1 MLTLKLKVKKFL
13 FGYRKVKT
21 KILKLFIIVKEINKF
36 KKLKYIE
43 SFEVNLNETRLRG
56 KQNEKN

>member
-1 MLTLKLKVKKFL
+1 MLTLELKVKKFL

-36 KKLKYIE
+36 KKLKYIK
-43 SFEVNLNETRLRG
+43 SF
-56 KQNEKN
+56 

>member
-21 KILKLFIIVKEINKF
+21 KILKLFIIVKEINKL
-36 KKLKYIE
+36 KKFLSGYGKVKIKILKLSIVVKE
-43 SFEVNLNETRLRG
+43 
-56 KQNEKN
+56 